1 MSQHGNV
8 RRPAPCAELPEYPHR
23 IVTPM
28 KIVSLAR
35 GGMAVDPGR
44 LSRFHKTYANLCFM
58 KEPSPMLLPLL
69 RSRAQGDVCA
79 WIMLHPNES
88 FSLREIADAIGVSS
102 PTVMREVDRLEDA
115 GLISVSRSGNQRLVR
130 ADTSTIV
137 YRPLA
142 ELMAVTF
149 GPLPVLRDSLA
160 EVPGIRR
167 AFIYGSWAARY
178 AQQPGAVAGD
188 IDVLVVG
195 DPGRHELDEVAE
207 TAQRILHREVN
218 IRRVTTAAWDAMPAD
233 DPFKSTVMSRPIVDL
248 VEPDLFGSQ
257 Q

>member
-1 MSQHGNV
+1 
-8 RRPAPCAELPEYPHR
+8 
-23 IVTPM
+23 
-28 KIVSLAR
+28 
-35 GGMAVDPGR
+35 
-44 LSRFHKTYANLCFM
+44 M
-58 KEPSPMLLPLL
+58 KEASPVLLPLL

-79 WIMLHPNES
+79 WIMLHPDES

-115 GLISVSRSGNQRLVR
+115 GLITVSRSGNQRLVR

-149 GPLPVLRDSLA
+149 GPLPVLRDVLA
-160 EVPGIRR
+160 EVAGITR

-178 AQQPGAVAGD
+178 AQQPGAVPGD
-188 IDVLVVG
+188 IDLLVVG
-195 DPGRHELDEVAE
+195 NPDRHQLDEVAD
-207 TAQRILHREVN
+207 TAQRTLRREIN
-218 IRRVTTAAWDAMPAD
+218 IRRVTAAAWDAMPAD

-248 VEPDLFGSQ
+248 VGSDPVGSEQ
-257 Q
+257 